1 VGLKG
6 GKTRFIRPRTIFYTF
21 MLLAGVVA
29 FAFATTRIS
38 PLRASAVRMIGAPF
52 YIADGVVRNQF
63 LIRVINKRDEPARY
77 RLELVGEAPAE
88 LQASGLDQALQ
99 VAPMGEEQK
108 TLVLSLPE
116 AAFQKSFRLRVK
128 VTDADRG
135 DSMMTRVMEFLGPD
149 PRLRTHAPLDPKAF
163 LQ

>member
-1 VGLKG
+1 
-6 GKTRFIRPRTIFYTF
+6 
-21 MLLAGVVA
+21 
-29 FAFATTRIS
+29 
-38 PLRASAVRMIGAPF
+38 
-52 YIADGVVRNQF
+52 
-63 LIRVINKRDEPARY
+63 
-77 RLELVGEAPAE
+77 
-88 LQASGLDQALQ
+88 
-99 VAPMGEEQK
+99 
-108 TLVLSLPE
+108 VLSLPE